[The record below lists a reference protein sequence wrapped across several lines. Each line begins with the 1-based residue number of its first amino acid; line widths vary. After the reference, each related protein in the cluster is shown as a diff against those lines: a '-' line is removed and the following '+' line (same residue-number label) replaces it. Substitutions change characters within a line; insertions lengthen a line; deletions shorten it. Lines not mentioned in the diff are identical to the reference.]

1 MAPEDI
7 RKKIDDLQTRHA
19 AVVAKKNSL
28 GGQLQAK
35 KDELAGLIT
44 EIRTAGYDPKKLV
57 AEKEKAQQ
65 ELETMLI
72 DFEKHLTEVEKA
84 LAAYDKK

>member
-19 AVVAKKNSL
+19 ALVSKKNSL
-28 GGQLQAK
+28 GWQLQAK

-84 LAAYDKK
+84 LSAYDKK